1 MSKDKRRNE
10 ACADAD
16 NCCLLEAERELS
28 IEALRTHLSE
38 QRHDFFNLLQV
49 LYGYTQLKK
58 YDKVLKNI
66 NDYCRQM
73 ENLGRLYNGK
83 CIKLADL
90 LYTKVKE
97 ADSLDLNLEVIAEIS
112 FEPEVRLLDT
122 CEVLY
127 VADRVLSAFYYM
139 LDSGGCKGATMI
151 CSLKENKDDFLIEI
165 YCRDMRE
172 GKLAP
177 GGFAFPDKEM
187 YWKKLELDISDIP
200 AIIEYCRCN
209 GLEGRL
215 LEEEA
220 TFELSVSKDRS
231 RPDRY

>member
-1 MSKDKRRNE
+1 MSKNKRENE
-10 ACADAD
+10 ACVNADS
-16 NCCLLEAERELS
+16 CGLLEAERELS
-28 IEALRTHLSE
+28 IESLKAHLSE

-90 LYTKVKE
+90 LYTKRKE
-97 ADSLDLNLEVIAEIS
+97 ADSLDLNLEVIAEVS
-112 FEPEVRLLDT
+112 FEPEVRLLDAGN
-122 CEVLY
+122 VLH
-127 VADRVLSAFYYM
+127 VVDRVLSAFYYM
-139 LDSGGCKGATMI
+139 LDSEGCKEATMI
-151 CSLKENKDDFLIEI
+151 CSLKENKAAFLMEI
-165 YCRDMRE
+165 YCRNIRE

-177 GGFAFPDKEM
+177 EGFEFPDKEM
-187 YWKKLELDISDIP
+187 YWKKLEIDISDFP
-200 AIIEYCRCN
+200 MIIGYCRDT
-209 GLEGRL
+209 GLEGKL
-215 LEEEA
+215 LEEGA
-220 TFELSVSKDRS
+220 TFELSISKGS